1 MNRQK
6 LIVLV
11 AALALIGGTAG
22 ILARAQTHQRLG
34 PPGIKTAPIPG
45 SPRLDIQLPEL
56 VLDYRAKVLPV
67 DTNFMLFMPQDTSIA
82 QRMYTADDG
91 YPIQMNAVLMGTDR
105 TSIHKPEFCLK
116 GGGWLIDDSKTVTMA
131 IPMQQP
137 RAYDL
142 PVRRFIVKREETN
155 GAGDQQRIREGIY
168 MFWFVADN
176 QLSASHWERNWSM
189 ARQVMTTGV
198 LQRWAYIACFAQCWP
213 GQEDATSERLEKFI
227 QAAAPQFQLVPG
239 PRNAGSAVA
248 QTAPSASSV
257 DVH

>member
-1 MNRQK
+1 MNKQK

-11 AALALIGGTAG
+11 AALALIGGTGG
-22 ILARAQTHQRLG
+22 ILARARTHQRLG
-34 PPGIKTAPIPG
+34 LPGIKTAPIPG
-45 SPRLDIQLPEL
+45 SPRLEIQLPEL
-56 VLDYRAKVLPV
+56 VLDYKAKVLPV

-82 QRMYTADDG
+82 QRMYTNADG

-105 TSIHKPEFCLK
+105 TSIHKPEFCLT
-116 GGGWLIDDSKTVTMA
+116 GAGWTIDDSKSATMA
-131 IPMQQP
+131 IPMERPQP
-137 RAYDL
+137 YAL
-142 PVRRFIVKREETN
+142 PVRRFIVKREVEGN
-155 GAGDQQRIREGIY
+155 NQQRTLYGIY

-198 LQRWAYIACFAQCWP
+198 LQRWAYIGCFAQCWP

-227 QAAAPQFQLVPG
+227 QAAVPQFQLVPG

-248 QTAPSASSV
+248 QTASTSSV
-257 DVH
+257 DAH